1 MSNWST
7 HSILC
12 LWCHKRCLA
21 HGGCSIHFLWGNQKY
36 IGSDSG
42 CCCSVA
48 KSHPTLWGPMDCSR
62 SGFSVPHHLPEFAQV
77 HVHWISDATQP
88 SHLPLPSSPSAFNLS
103 QHQGLFQWVDD
114 WLHQAPKVLEL
125 QLLTVH
131 RFVILRAHVA
141 LCFLSSLCS
150 QITLIMHKSAWFS
163 C

>member
-1 MSNWST
+1 MLNSST

-12 LWCHKRCLA
+12 LWCHEVFGTWWVF
-21 HGGCSIHFLWGNQKY
+21 HTFFVGEPEIHWFWQWLLLFSCQVTSNSLW
-36 IGSDSG
+36 
-42 CCCSVA
+42 
-48 KSHPTLWGPMDCSR
+48 PLDCSR

-88 SHLPLPSSPSAFNLS
+88 SHLPLLSSPSAFSLS
-103 QHQGLFQWVDD
+103 QHQGLFQWVGC
-114 WLHQAPKVLEL
+114 LHQAAKVLEL

-150 QITLIMHKSAWFS
+150 LITLIMHKSAWFS